1 MARRKRRRRQNPIVK
16 ILLGIGLAIVIVALV
31 IGISMLSEYNSS
43 NAGTEESVT
52 IEIVQGENVWDI
64 AAKLKEKDLIHY
76 EVVFYLKVRAEGADS
91 RLRYGTFAFQKD
103 CGLKEIIEELT
114 TGGAQKEYVMFTIPE
129 GYSIEMIARKLE
141 SEGICTEAEF
151 LEAVELEY
159 DYWFLK
165 EVPEDKDI
173 KYKLQGFLF
182 PETYAVTEDMTA
194 VDIVNTMLAQ
204 FDKCF
209 TDDMKDRM
217 KQLEKDIFTVVTEAS
232 IIEREAKVDEER
244 AMISG
249 VIQNRLSI
257 GMKLQMC
264 PTALYPVTDGI
275 YDKNFVTIA
284 DTEYDSPYN
293 TYVYAGLPVGP
304 IANPGALSLEAALY
318 PVEHEYLFYHTNEK
332 KKDGSH
338 IFTKTYQEHVN
349 TQ

>member
-1 MARRKRRRRQNPIVK
+1 MARERAKKSNPVVK
-16 ILLGIGLAIVIVALV
+16 ILLGIIIVIIAIAAFV
-31 IGISMLSEYNSS
+31 GFSMLSEYQSS
-43 NAGTEESVT
+43 SIGTEEVVT
-52 IEIVQGENVWDI
+52 VEVVQGENVWDI
-64 AAKLKEKDLIHY
+64 AAKLKEEDLINY

-91 RLRYGTFAFQKD
+91 KLRYGTFTFQKE

-129 GYSIEMIARKLE
+129 GYSIEMIAQKLE
-141 SEGICTEAEF
+141 LESICTEEEF
-151 LEAVELEY
+151 LQAVELDY
-159 DYWFLK
+159 DYWFLDAIPDN
-165 EVPEDKDI
+165 EDI

-182 PETYAVTEDMTA
+182 PETYAITEDMTA
-194 VDIVNTMLAQ
+194 EDVVNVMLAQ

-217 KQLEKDIFTVVTEAS
+217 QALDKDIFTIVTEAS

-249 VIQNRLSI
+249 VIQNRLAI

-275 YDKNFVTIA
+275 YDKTFVTIA

-318 PVEHEYLFYHTNEK
+318 PVEHEYLFYHTNEE

>member
-1 MARRKRRRRQNPIVK
+1 MARRKRKQNSVVK
-16 ILLGIGLAIVIVALV
+16 ILLGIVAATFLVGLV

-43 NAGTEESVT
+43 NAGTDESVT
-52 IEIVQGENVWDI
+52 VEVVQGENVWDI
-64 AAKLKEKDLIHY
+64 AAKLKEEDLIKY

-91 RLRYGTFAFQKD
+91 RLRYGTFTFQKE
-103 CGLKEIIEELT
+103 CGLKEVIEELT

-129 GYSIEMIARKLE
+129 GYSIEMIARKLD
-141 SEGICTEAEF
+141 SEGICLEEDF
-151 LEAVELEY
+151 LEAVTSEY
-159 DYWFLK
+159 DYWFL
-165 EVPEDKDI
+165 ENIPEDNDI

-194 VDIVNTMLAQ
+194 KDIVNKMLGQ

-209 TDDMKDRM
+209 TDEMKDRM
-217 KQLEKDIFTVVTEAS
+217 QQLDKDIFTIVTEAS
-232 IIEREAKVDEER
+232 IIEREAKVPEER

-264 PTALYPVTDGI
+264 PTALYPITDGI

-284 DTEYDSPYN
+284 DTQYDSPYN

-318 PVEHEYLFYHTNEK
+318 PVEHEYLFYHTNEE

>member
-1 MARRKRRRRQNPIVK
+1 MARRRARRQNPVVK
-16 ILLGIGLAIVIVALV
+16 ILLGIVLAALFIGLV
-31 IGISMLSEYNSS
+31 IGISMLSEYHSS
-43 NAGTEESVT
+43 NEGTDET
-52 IEIVQGENVWDI
+52 INVEIVQGENVWDI
-64 AAKLKEKDLIHY
+64 AAKLKEEDLINY
-76 EVVFYLKVRAEGADS
+76 EIVFYLKVRAEGADS
-91 RLRYGTFAFQKD
+91 RLRYGTFTFQKE
-103 CGLKEIIEELT
+103 CGLQQILEELT

-129 GYSIEMIARKLE
+129 GYSIEMIARKLDG
-141 SEGICTEAEF
+141 EGICTEDEF

-159 DYWFLK
+159 DYWFL
-165 EVPEDKDI
+165 ENIPGDDDI
-173 KYKLQGFLF
+173 KYELQGFLF

-194 VDIVNTMLAQ
+194 KDIVNKMLGQ
-204 FDKCF
+204 FDKSF
-209 TDDMKDRM
+209 TDEMRQRM
-217 KQLEKDIFTVVTEAS
+217 QQLDKDIFTIVTEAS

-249 VIQNRLSI
+249 VIQNRLAI

-284 DTEYDSPYN
+284 DTQYDSPYN
-293 TYVYAGLPVGP
+293 TYVYTGLPVGP

-318 PVEHEYLFYHTNEK
+318 PVEHEYLFYHTNEE

>member
-1 MARRKRRRRQNPIVK
+1 MARRRARKKSLIVK
-16 ILLGIGLAIVIVALV
+16 ILLGIVAAIVVLGV
-31 IGISMLSEYNSS
+31 IIGLSMLSEYQSTGV
-43 NAGTEESVT
+43 GTDENVT
-52 IEIVQGENVWDI
+52 IEVAQGENVWDI
-64 AAKLKEKDLIHY
+64 AAKLKEEDLINY

-91 RLRYGTFAFQKD
+91 RLRYGTFTFNKE

-114 TGGAQKEYVMFTIPE
+114 SGGAQKEYVMFTVPE
-129 GYSIEMIARKLE
+129 GYSIEMIAKKLE
-141 SEGICTEAEF
+141 TEGICAEADF
-151 LEAVELEY
+151 LQAVELDY
-159 DYWFLK
+159 DYWFL
-165 EVPEDKDI
+165 ENIPDDETI

-194 VDIVNTMLAQ
+194 EDIVDVMLAQ

-209 TDDMKDRM
+209 TDEMKERM
-217 KQLEKDIFTVVTEAS
+217 NVLDKDIFTIVTEAS

-249 VIQNRLSI
+249 VIQNRLEI

-284 DTEYDSPYN
+284 DTEFDSLYN

-304 IANPGALSLEAALY
+304 IANPGTLSLEAALY
-318 PVEHEYLFYHTNEK
+318 PVEHEYLFYHTNEE